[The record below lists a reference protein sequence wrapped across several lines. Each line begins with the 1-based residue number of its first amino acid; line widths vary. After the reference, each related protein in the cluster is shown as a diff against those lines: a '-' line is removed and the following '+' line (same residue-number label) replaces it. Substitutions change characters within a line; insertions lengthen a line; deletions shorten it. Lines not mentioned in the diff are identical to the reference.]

1 MPLPLAIAIGMVF
14 AQMVLVGAV
23 YLLLGKR
30 RFAELRDRKISLAD
44 IALSGDAYAID
55 TQKVQNNLRNQ
66 FELPVLFFICV
77 ALAAATDTSNWGLAA
92 GSVVFVTSRYIHAY
106 IHTGSNH
113 VIRRFKAFAVGGLA
127 LAIAWVSLAIG
138 LIGRV

>member
-44 IALSGDAYAID
+44 IALSGDAYAIG

-77 ALAAATDTSNWGLAA
+77 ALAAATETSNWGLAA
-92 GSVVFVTSRYIHAY
+92 GSVVFVRLPRLS
-106 IHTGSNH
+106 
-113 VIRRFKAFAVGGLA
+113 
-127 LAIAWVSLAIG
+127 
-138 LIGRV
+138 